1 MATRLGPGEFFGK
14 ERHRRA
20 FGGFSFTETVYGDGM
35 IIPKHEHAEGYLS
48 FVVAG
53 FHRQHI
59 DRRTREV
66 SPRTLTVHP
75 PGEVHANHWHGGGH
89 CLNVA
94 ITSARLE
101 QIRQYARC
109 LDQPAEFH
117 GGMPARLAARLCD
130 EFWWSESASPLNLEG
145 LTLEIL
151 AEISREPRPGL
162 ERCVP
167 RWLRRARELL
177 HERFSENLSLGDVAG
192 TVGVHP
198 AHLGRE
204 FRRHFGCTPGDYV
217 REVRIEFAR
226 LRLSQTDE
234 PLVAI
239 ALAAGFADQSHFTNA
254 FRGATG
260 LTPAQYR
267 KRQWRRSSS
276 ANRRSLHPR
285 TDLTTELS

>member
-1 MATRLGPGEFFGK
+1 MMTRLGPGEFFGK
-14 ERHRRA
+14 ERQRRA
-20 FGGFSFTETVYGDGM
+20 FGGFSFTETVYADGM
-35 IIPKHEHAEGYLS
+35 VIPKHEHAEGYLS

-59 DRRTREV
+59 DRRIREV

-89 CLNVA
+89 CLNVE

-101 QIRQYARC
+101 HIREYARC

-117 GGMPARLAARLCD
+117 GAMPASLAARLYD
-130 EFWWSESASPLNLEG
+130 EFRREECASALALEG
-145 LTLEIL
+145 LTLEML

-162 ERCVP
+162 TGCLP
-167 RWLRRARELL
+167 LWLRRARVLL
-177 HERFSENLSLGDVAG
+177 HERFSENLSLDDVAG

-198 AHLGRE
+198 AHLGRA

-217 REVRIEFAR
+217 RRVRVEFACSR
-226 LRLSQTDE
+226 LAQTDQ

-239 ALAAGFADQSHFTNA
+239 ALAAGFADQSHFTNV
-254 FRGATG
+254 FRESTG

-267 KRQWRRSSS
+267 KRRCLRSSS
-276 ANRRSLHPR
+276 ANGRSFHPR
-285 TDLTTELS
+285 SGLSTELQ